1 MNIHILGA
9 GSLGLLYAAKL
20 AAAGNDITLWCRG
33 AQQAERIGTEGI
45 SLDNTAG
52 ERTLVQPDRIKAYPL
67 SAFSARGGAEG
78 ADVLFLMLK
87 QQGIEDMAK
96 QVLLPFGHAKRR
108 LICFQNGT
116 GHMELL
122 NRYLPAWELYAAI
135 TTEGAKRTGPASVLH
150 AGHGTTTIGRLPQA
164 EGSSGQEQEDEA
176 EIELVKQLNRAGF
189 ESFLSKEMEEMIY
202 RKLLMNAVINPL
214 TALWRVR
221 NGELLASP
229 QRVAIMRALY
239 DEGMAVYKAGNI
251 PCGSHLWEQ
260 IEQVC
265 RSTSDNT
272 SSMLKDVLE
281 GRTTEAAWI
290 NGSIVRMGRRYRVA
304 TPHHELILQL
314 IEGMTI

>member
-1 MNIHILGA
+1 
-9 GSLGLLYAAKL
+9 
-20 AAAGNDITLWCRG
+20 
-33 AQQAERIGTEGI
+33 
-45 SLDNTAG
+45 
-52 ERTLVQPDRIKAYPL
+52 
-67 SAFSARGGAEG
+67 
-78 ADVLFLMLK
+78 
-87 QQGIEDMAK
+87 
-96 QVLLPFGHAKRR
+96 
-108 LICFQNGT
+108 
-116 GHMELL
+116 MELL

-164 EGSSGQEQEDEA
+164 EGSSGQEQEDES